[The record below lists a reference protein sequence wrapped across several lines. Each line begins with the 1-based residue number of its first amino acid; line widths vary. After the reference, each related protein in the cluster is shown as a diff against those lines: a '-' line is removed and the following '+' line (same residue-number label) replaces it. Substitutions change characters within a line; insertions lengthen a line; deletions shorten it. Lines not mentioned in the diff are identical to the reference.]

1 MSGVGQA
8 LSNDTAIN
16 SLDGIR
22 TETLPTAAWL
32 SDPVQP
38 DSKKGKGR
46 TGPTGPHEVDRGRV
60 EAKTQ
65 TRMIGTA
72 PTEIT
77 NPVGS
82 TALVGFVA
90 FRSRDPSCPSLVP
103 SPLVCG
109 VPNIFIMRQDSV

>member
-1 MSGVGQA
+1 MGIEERHFLVCQA
-8 LSNDTAIN
+8 SSIRSSRT
-16 SLDGIR
+16 R
-22 TETLPTAAWL
+22 TESA
-32 SDPVQP
+32 
-38 DSKKGKGR
+38 KMGKGG
-46 TGPTGPHEVDRGRV
+46 TGSTGPHEVDRGRV

-82 TALVGFVA
+82 TALVGFMA